1 MADNNEAIIS
11 PVGAVWKYIRQ
22 NFPSIELYQADESH
36 PSVAGTYA
44 AACSF
49 YTAMFRKDPST
60 ITFNSTLSAPDAENI
75 RSAAK
80 IIVYDSLLNWHIGE
94 YDPEAGFS
102 YIDSGDYQVTFEN
115 NSRYATN
122 YYWNF
127 GDGDTS
133 SAINPAHVYA
143 APGEYVVTLIAE
155 KCGLSDTTS
164 QAITISSVGVFEAY
178 EPEHLT
184 IYPNPVSASFTL
196 NLSITGNLTY
206 RIINPAGLEIKA
218 GTITNSENQVNV
230 SSLSGGMYF
239 LLLFD
244 DDKFIGQQR
253 FVKW

>member
-115 NSRYATN
+115 NSR
-122 YYWNF
+122 
-127 GDGDTS
+127 
-133 SAINPAHVYA
+133 
-143 APGEYVVTLIAE
+143 
-155 KCGLSDTTS
+155 
-164 QAITISSVGVFEAY
+164 
-178 EPEHLT
+178 
-184 IYPNPVSASFTL
+184 
-196 NLSITGNLTY
+196 
-206 RIINPAGLEIKA
+206 
-218 GTITNSENQVNV
+218 
-230 SSLSGGMYF
+230 
-239 LLLFD
+239 
-244 DDKFIGQQR
+244 
-253 FVKW
+253 